1 MSKVK
6 YLTEVI
12 SCSLSKD
19 KFAQRLDELLNLR
32 ANEGWKLSKCESVD
46 STGYFV
52 VIFEKSADV
61 LD

>member
-32 ANEGWKLSKCESVD
+32 ANEGWKLSK
-46 STGYFV
+46 
-52 VIFEKSADV
+52 
-61 LD
+61 